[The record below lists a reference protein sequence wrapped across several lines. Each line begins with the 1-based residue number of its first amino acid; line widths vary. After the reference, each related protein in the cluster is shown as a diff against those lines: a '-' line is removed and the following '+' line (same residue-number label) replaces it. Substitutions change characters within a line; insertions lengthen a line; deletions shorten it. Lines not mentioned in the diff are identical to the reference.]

1 MFIDEP
7 ITAAQERIFL
17 LCILKQRHLNV
28 IEYERRLVFPGEYG
42 PWSVKSGPGS
52 IAAAAAGKSA
62 GPGPPRPTESESV
75 FSQDPQMTRL
85 RIQV

>member
-7 ITAAQERIFL
+7 VTAAQEWIFL
-17 LCILKQRHLNV
+17 LCILNQRHLNV
-28 IEYERRLVFPGEYG
+28 IEYERGLVFPREYG

-52 IAAAAAGKSA
+52 IAASAAGKSA

-75 FSQDPQMTRL
+75 FS
-85 RIQV
+85 